1 MIDWDFAGPGDP
13 LNDASY
19 LAFCAVP
26 MLDDDYCRDCGFDEI
41 PDRLQR
47 LRVVC
52 EAYGPGATPGD
63 LVARAERH
71 QLNDIDEIETFGPQ
85 GLAPWAGFLEM
96 NLHERARELLAWLQE
111 NRSLLVSSQGKFRA
125 RASHRE
131 PASTSRC

>member
-19 LAFCAVP
+19 LAFCTVP

-41 PDRLQR
+41 PDRLHR

-71 QLNDIDEIETFGPQ
+71 QLNDIDEIETFGPP
-85 GLAPWAGFLEM
+85 GPGSVGRLPRDEP
-96 NLHERARELLAWLQE
+96 ARE
-111 NRSLLVSSQGKFRA
+111 S
-125 RASHRE
+125 
-131 PASTSRC
+131 P